1 MNECQCASM
10 RPGIK
15 TRPFPAMTWAFA
27 FASTVIGFADIR
39 SIVLPLINT
48 LEGADS
54 VERRTVEDPHVLK
67 KRYPFW
73 DRNARRLS
81 RHFYVI
87 VLPQAH
93 LAKRD

>member
-1 MNECQCASM
+1 
-10 RPGIK
+10 
-15 TRPFPAMTWAFA
+15 MTWTFA
-27 FASTVIGFADIR
+27 FASTVIGLADMR
-39 SIVLPLINT
+39 SMVLPLTST
-48 LEGADS
+48 LEGAESADAL
-54 VERRTVEDPHVLK
+54 TVEDADVLK

-73 DRNARRLS
+73 DRDARRLA

>member
-1 MNECQCASM
+1 MC
-10 RPGIK
+10 
-15 TRPFPAMTWAFA
+15 
-27 FASTVIGFADIR
+27 
-39 SIVLPLINT
+39 
-48 LEGADS
+48 
-54 VERRTVEDPHVLK
+54 TVEDPHVLK

-73 DRNARRLS
+73 DRNARRLA